1 MKSAPDAW
9 LKKVSQLVEE
19 RGTTPVG
26 KGKSRAFDGFL
37 LTLNTNGNYV
47 SVRQFGGSGLL
58 ERSDSQFLWPM

>member
-26 KGKSRAFDGFL
+26 KGKSRGLKKTSKFL
-37 LTLNTNGNYV
+37 LASNTLRDLRRKTDDGTRCV
-47 SVRQFGGSGLL
+47 GR
-58 ERSDSQFLWPM
+58 